1 MSTQSAPRV
10 AVVGGGISG
19 IAAAYYLQLRGA
31 RVDLFEA
38 EATLG
43 GRMATATL
51 NGREISLGGKN
62 IGMNYALFRE
72 FVRDINN
79 QQFEHFGLNSSR
91 IEDGRIK
98 TFDGS
103 RRLQGMLGFLRGATP
118 RDIYRLLRLMQAVRR
133 DRSEGDLGGPRLQ
146 RLHRRWGASRL
157 TEAFSPGF
165 AERFTRPLVLRMNG
179 AEPAEVPVA
188 NFGTNL
194 CTALDSYEQL
204 REGVGPLL
212 HDFAQRV
219 TVHTQAPVVQLQRAD
234 DGAATG
240 VVIARHGSQERWQF
254 DHVVL
259 ATPAPVS
266 ARVLLP
272 HAPAVAE
279 LLQHVRYYPVGI
291 VVADY
296 DRDVFSR
303 DVRALVFPADS
314 PLSNAGAYGID
325 DRNRVRY
332 TFSGRRAR
340 ELLASAP
347 SVERLVL
354 EGERALDPYIPVRDK
369 QRLGF
374 AGKVLTTGL
383 CAYAEDFSGF
393 AEALAR
399 EVSLLPG
406 LSLTGDYLAGASLE
420 NCFRAAKRCVDG
432 IDLAAAQP
440 PAPTLAQA
448 AA

>member
-1 MSTQSAPRV
+1 MNKQTAPRI

-19 IAAAYYLQLRGA
+19 IAAAYYLQRRGA

-38 EATLG
+38 EASLG

-62 IGMNYALFRE
+62 IGMNYTLFRE
-72 FVRDINN
+72 FVHDTNN

-118 RDIYRLLRLMQAVRR
+118 KDIYRLLRLMQAVRR
-133 DRSEGDLGGPRLQ
+133 DRCEGDLGGPRLQ
-146 RLHRRWGASRL
+146 RLHRRWGAPRL

-165 AERFTRPLVLRMNG
+165 AERFARPLVLRMNG
-179 AEPAEVPVA
+179 AEPAEVPLA

-212 HDFAQRV
+212 REFAQRV
-219 TVHTQAPVVQLQRAD
+219 TVHTQAPVVQLQRAN
-234 DGAATG
+234 DGSATG
-240 VVIARHGSQERWQF
+240 IVIDRQGLQERWQF
-254 DHVVL
+254 AHVVL

-266 ARVLLP
+266 ARILLSN
-272 HAPAVAE
+272 APTVAE

-291 VVADY
+291 VVAEY
-296 DRDVFSR
+296 DQDVFSH

-340 ELLASAP
+340 KLLAGEP
-347 SVERLVL
+347 PVERLVL

-369 QRLGF
+369 RRLGF
-374 AGKVLTTGL
+374 AGKILTTGL
-383 CAYAEDFSGF
+383 CAYAEDFAGF

-399 EVSLLPG
+399 EVSSLPG

-420 NCFRAAKRCVDG
+420 NCFRAARRCVDG
-432 IDLAAAQP
+432 IDLAAGQSLP
-440 PAPTLAQA
+440 PTLERA